1 MKRDSIKKGKRTL
14 ATLVMRSMKNLFSP
28 APLKEDTIAVMS
40 EQVKVLEN
48 KGKYAKLWYE
58 GSSLHIYAG
67 KHLAVNAYNHFQTEG
82 FEVSEPKRLD
92 GRLHY
97 VWVHYE

>member
-1 MKRDSIKKGKRTL
+1 MKRDSIRKGKRTL
-14 ATLVMRSMKNLFSP
+14 AALVINSMKNLFSP
-28 APLKEDTIAVMS
+28 ASPKEDVIAVLS

-67 KHLAVNAYNHFQTEG
+67 KQLAGTAFKHFEKEG
-82 FEVSEPKRLD
+82 FEVSTKKLD